1 MARAPHVSPA
11 RELRMEREANYF
23 AVGAFVILVTMMA
36 GFFVYWYSEGRD
48 RRSYV
53 PYEIYFPGSVTGL
66 SEGGSVRYLG
76 VEVGKI
82 RRIRLDPRSAERVQV
97 VVEIDQSTPVSDTT
111 TAELSMLSI
120 ATGLLYIDLRQNTGN
135 REVLP
140 GVPSE
145 KYPVIN
151 TVRSNFDT
159 FLASLPELAGSAA
172 VLLERVQE
180 IFSPDNSAALAD
192 MVKNLHA
199 ASERLPGTMQGVET
213 LLRDLDLTS
222 TEVRKLV
229 SRMQLATDQ
238 LTPDVLQ
245 ITERLNK
252 TADNLEKT
260 SSSINRL
267 VEENRDA
274 VAGFTRDGLPQ
285 LQRMV
290 EQADSAA
297 AEFRDLARS
306 LKQNPSQ
313 LIYQPAPAGV
323 EVPR

>member
-1 MARAPHVSPA
+1 
-11 RELRMEREANYF
+11 MEREANYV
-23 AVGAFVILVTMMA
+23 AVGAFVILVTFMA

-82 RRIRLDPRSAERVQV
+82 RRIRLDSRSATRVQV
-97 VVEIDQSTPVSDTT
+97 VVEIDQSTPVTDRT

-140 GVPSE
+140 AVPSE

-192 MVKNLHA
+192 MVKNLHE
-199 ASERLPGTMQGVET
+199 ASERLPDTMRGVDT
-213 LLRDLDLTS
+213 LLQDLDLTS

-229 SRMQLATDQ
+229 ARMQLATDQ

-245 ITERLNK
+245 ITERLNR
-252 TADNLEKT
+252 TAENLEKT
-260 SSSINRL
+260 STSINRL
-267 VEENRDA
+267 VEENREA
-274 VAGFTRDGLPQ
+274 VAGFTQDGLPQ

-290 EQADSAA
+290 EEANDAA
-297 AEFRDLARS
+297 AEFRELARS

-313 LIYQPAPAGV
+313 LIYQPAQAGM